1 MSFLGLIWLPILY
14 LSTNFPKNFPNFSLF
29 ILTPSAKSTSA
40 RIMRPVAGENIM
52 NSPQAEP
59 KGSVMN
65 SNEERALK
73 LLGQGID
80 PGVVANAIGLTPAAI
95 SQMLSQDE
103 FSKALA
109 TARYENLAAHT
120 QRDNKY
126 DSLEDQ
132 ILEKL
137 KESLCM
143 IYDPMKLAR
152 LLQVVNGAKRR
163 GTGIQELP
171 QGQAQ
176 TIPLIMPVQIIQQ
189 FAKNIHNQVVRAGN
203 QDLVTVQSGQMSKL
217 LEASK
222 VPLPSIQEN
231 QHVQTTLS
239 P

>member
-1 MSFLGLIWLPILY
+1 
-14 LSTNFPKNFPNFSLF
+14 
-29 ILTPSAKSTSA
+29 
-40 RIMRPVAGENIM
+40 
-52 NSPQAEP
+52 
-59 KGSVMN
+59 MN

-103 FSKALA
+103 FSRALA

-132 ILEKL
+132 ILDRL
-137 KESLCM
+137 KESLSM
-143 IYDPMKLAR
+143 IFDPMKLAR

-176 TIPLIMPVQIIQQ
+176 TVPLIMPVQIIQQ
-189 FAKNIHNQVVRAGN
+189 FAKNINNQVIRAGN

-217 LEASK
+217 LSASK
-222 VPLPSIQEN
+222 SSPPVLEN
-231 QHVQTTLS
+231 QHVQVS
-239 P
+239 NSA